1 MNKISE
7 GRRQLSPILKT
18 CFSDGT
24 MKTVPNNL
32 CRMDKC
38 IMVPFCI

>member
-18 CFSDGT
+18 CFSDET
-24 MKTVPNNL
+24 MKTMTPNL
-32 CRMDKC
+32 WP
-38 IMVPFCI
+38 VPFVWNGQV